1 MDTSLETLRNAL
13 LLALIVM
20 LVYILYKRLVKKM
33 GEKEASDAYAH
44 IVSQKRDGSTI
55 SLQIEV
61 PTTDTLK
68 VIVTNAAGEEVKVAS
83 DATVD
88 AGEHHVDVNIAD
100 LEEGKY
106 SLILTT
112 SNHRQERPFSI

>member
-44 IVSQKRDGSTI
+44 IVSQKQEGGTI
-55 SLQIEV
+55 NLHIEV
-61 PTTDTLK
+61 PNKDTLK
-68 VIVTNAAGEEVKVAS
+68 VIVFNAAGEEVKVAS
-83 DATVD
+83 NSTVD

-100 LEEGKY
+100 LASGKY
-106 SLILTT
+106 SLVLTT
-112 SNHRQERPFSI
+112 SNHRQERPFSV